1 MESYTKYG
9 RGGFIFLLI
18 EIFDGFKIYSR
29 FFIDFNN
36 KNLNIIENPNRNI
49 RIIDDIFKYPEKGFC
64 FNYETV
70 LIFLKNRGISSET
83 KSGVY
88 ENVDDNIK
96 IVVIK

>member
-1 MESYTKYG
+1 M
-9 RGGFIFLLI
+9 LV
-18 EIFDGFKIYSR
+18 EIFNGFKMYSR
-29 FFIDFNN
+29 FTIDFNN
-36 KNLNIIENPNRNI
+36 KNLDVLDNPNENI
-49 RIIDDIFKYPEKGFC
+49 KIINDIFKYPEKGFC

-70 LIFLKNRGISSET
+70 SIFLKNRGISSET

>member
-1 MESYTKYG
+1 MS
-9 RGGFIFLLI
+9 FIEVVNFL
-18 EIFDGFKIYSR
+18 FDGFKIYSK
-29 FFIDFNN
+29 FFIDFDN
-36 KNLNIIENPNRNI
+36 KKLNIIENPNKNI

-70 LIFLKNRGISSET
+70 SIFLKNRGISSET

-88 ENVDDNIK
+88 ENIDDNIK